1 MIIGVPKET
10 HHHEHRVGLT
20 PFGASRLVRQGHTVV
35 VEQGAGV
42 TAHFFDVDYE
52 KAGAQIVF
60 SSEEAFRRADL
71 VCGVEPVTAEELEQ
85 LKPGSILCNFQHLAV
100 APRDH
105 VERLMQLGTTAV
117 GYEIIRDAEGHLA
130 VLTPFSEMAGL
141 LAVQVAGHLLQ
152 IESGG
157 RGILLGNVPGVP
169 PATVVILG
177 AGTVGHA
184 AARHA
189 LAAGAHVIVLD
200 HDLSKL
206 RALDQRCPGI
216 VTVIAGVDRL
226 ERYTAVADV
235 VIGAVLIPG
244 GRAPIVVTEQMVRSM
259 KPGSVIIDVS
269 IDQGGCVETC
279 RPTTLDRPTYTVH
292 DVVHYSV
299 PNMTANI
306 ARTASRVLSSAA
318 LPNLLELAQHGPQAS
333 LSQNPGLAAGTYM
346 YEGSLVNERTGGTL
360 GFPVTPLG
368 EALTKGSRA

>member
-1 MIIGVPKET
+1 M
-10 HHHEHRVGLT
+10 
-20 PFGASRLVRQGHTVV
+20 
-35 VEQGAGV
+35 
-42 TAHFFDVDYE
+42 
-52 KAGAQIVF
+52 
-60 SSEEAFRRADL
+60 
-71 VCGVEPVTAEELEQ
+71 
-85 LKPGSILCNFQHLAV
+85 
-100 APRDH
+100 
-105 VERLMQLGTTAV
+105 
-117 GYEIIRDAEGHLA
+117 IIRDRDGRLA

-141 LAVQVAGHLLQ
+141 LAVQIAGHLLQ

-200 HDLSKL
+200 HDLAKL
-206 RALDQRCPGI
+206 RALDHKCPGV

-244 GRAPIVVTEQMVRSM
+244 ARAPIVVTEEMVRSM
-259 KPGSVIIDVS
+259 KAGSVIIDVS

-279 RPTTLDRPTYTVH
+279 RPTTLDSPTYVVH

-299 PNMTANI
+299 PNMTASV

-318 LPNLLELAQHGPQAS
+318 LPYIEELARLGPAEA
-333 LSQNPGLAAGTYM
+333 LSRIPGLAEGTFLYK
-346 YEGSLVNERTGGTL
+346 GSLVNERTGGTL
-360 GFPVTPLG
+360 GFPVTPLR
-368 EALTKGSRA
+368 ELLDKDVRE